1 MTYRARYKPDG
12 SARQGVRHPLSCPEL
27 PLRALLIFALLAGT
41 ALVAGCQSS
50 STGSG
55 VKRLSV
61 YGQPCNTRVREAG
74 LCRTVYR

>member
-1 MTYRARYKPDG
+1 M
-12 SARQGVRHPLSCPEL
+12 
-27 PLRALLIFALLAGT
+27 RALLILALFAGT

-50 STGSG
+50 STDSG

-74 LCRTVYR
+74 LCRTIYR